1 MTQTIQWRRPCTE
14 RKWKG
19 QAEVVLS
26 TVTNENEPDEYRMD
40 IRVRRIADH
49 PSGAGWTKQGIR
61 VSKEDAYSL
70 AQAIMHVIDGI
81 DEVEE

>member
-26 TVTNENEPDEYRMD
+26 TVTNENEPDDYRMD

-49 PSGAGWTKQGIR
+49 PSGAGWTKQGVR
-61 VSKEDAYSL
+61 MSKEDAYSL
-70 AQAIMHVIDGI
+70 AQAIMNSI
-81 DEVEE
+81 DEVKE